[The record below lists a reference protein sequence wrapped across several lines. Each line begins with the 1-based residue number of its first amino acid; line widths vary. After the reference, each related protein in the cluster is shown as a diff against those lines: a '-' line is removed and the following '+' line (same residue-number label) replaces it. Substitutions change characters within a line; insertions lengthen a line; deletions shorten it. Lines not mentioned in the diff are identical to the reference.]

1 MSSPIAPTD
10 SGSAAAAPS
19 LWTAAAALLLALAYS
34 PLAHWANA
42 SGRPQ
47 LAVLAAVALAL
58 MMLIEP
64 LARRRLWAWCL
75 LPLLLA
81 ALVPLW
87 HSPRAM
93 LLLAAPPA
101 LFTGWVAWFFGR
113 SLLPGRQPLIG
124 RIVDGLY
131 ASAGIQITPAQR
143 RYTRRLT
150 LAWALLLAALALF
163 NAVLGLCAVP
173 GGVLAQLGKA
183 SPWPISDAS
192 ASLFANLLA
201 YGVIG
206 GFFVAEYALR
216 SRWFPVRP
224 YRNLPDFLR
233 RLALLGPAFWRDLL
247 R

>member
-1 MSSPIAPTD
+1 MSSPIAPAD
-10 SGSAAAAPS
+10 SGSRAAPP
-19 LWTAAAALLLALAYS
+19 LWAAGLALLLALAYS

-47 LAVLAAVALAL
+47 LAVLAAVALLL
-58 MMLIEP
+58 MLLVDP
-64 LARRRLWAWCL
+64 LARRRPWAWCL
-75 LPLLLA
+75 LPPLLA
-81 ALVPLW
+81 ALAPLW

-93 LLLAAPPA
+93 LLLAAPPVV
-101 LFTGWVAWFFGR
+101 FTGWIAWFFGR

-131 ASAGIQITPAQR
+131 GSAGLQITAAQR

-173 GGVLAQLGKA
+173 GGVLAQLGVA
-183 SPWPISDAS
+183 SPWPISDAA

-224 YRNLPDFLR
+224 YRSLPDFLH
-233 RLALLGPAFWRDLL
+233 RLARLGPAFWRDLL